1 MDLARIL
8 LVPFQP
14 TVLMLVAF
22 FSVVLAICSQGAI
35 IGVFG
40 IVFVSIGFFQ
50 YCFEVLEHV
59 AEGRR
64 EAPVFDQQML
74 SSLNWRPFL
83 LAAVI
88 AGAFW
93 GCILLKQPYRE
104 PAWFAFLLVLPAC
117 IAVLGLG
124 DKWYQAVNPVRLALV
139 IKGIGPYYLLML
151 ILSAAF
157 DFLTIKLTDSL
168 TWSVLVFAIIQ
179 FNFLLQF
186 ALIGGVVYLR
196 RAQLGWEP
204 TKSPERDAEV
214 AERERQARR
223 ARMMD
228 EVYQKVRVGRH
239 VDATKPL
246 ADWFVDHLAHALQDT
261 AYIVEHARNWD
272 SPGAFGPIGSTLIR
286 HMLKAGKPDV
296 AITVFTALRREFP
309 GLRLDDPGDVSLLAD
324 YAQSTGRA
332 RLAEA
337 LRADMTAVTRP
348 K

>member
-22 FSVVLAICSQGAI
+22 FSVVLAICSQGGILGA
-35 IGVFG
+35 FG

-50 YCFEVLEHV
+50 YCFELLEHV

-64 EAPVFDQQML
+64 EAPVLDQQML

-83 LAAVI
+83 LAAVV

-93 GCILLKQPYRE
+93 ACMLIEEPFRE
-104 PAWFAFLLVLPAC
+104 VAWLAFLFVLPAR
-117 IAVLGLG
+117 IAVLALG
-124 DKWYQAVNPVRLALV
+124 DKWYHTVNPAKLALV

-157 DFLTIKLTDSL
+157 DFLTIKLTDSV

-179 FNFLLQF
+179 FDFLLQF
-186 ALIGGVVYLR
+186 ALIGGVVYVR

-204 TKSPERDAEV
+204 TKSPERDV
-214 AERERQARR
+214 AVTERDRQARR
-223 ARMMD
+223 AGMMD

-246 ADWFVDHLAHALQDT
+246 AEWFVDNLAHATQDT
-261 AYIVEHARNWD
+261 AYVVEHARNWD
-272 SPGAFGPIGSTLIR
+272 SPGALATIGSTLVR

-296 AITVFTALRREFP
+296 AITVFTTLRREFP
-309 GLRLDDPGDVSLLAD
+309 GLKLDEPGDAATLAD